1 MQATYIIISSNHIK
15 KVKESGKLV
24 LITCY
29 FIYLTLYYPHVS
41 EILSYKIMDED
52 LKSGVYFKLRVDLS
66 SP

>member
-24 LITCY
+24 LITY

-41 EILSYKIMDED
+41 EISYKIMDED